1 MCYEFTGIKLI
12 NKRTFGV
19 NFFNVE
25 RVSFRGVVMVE
36 MGKLFVLDDMQ
47 GIWEMSGMEGIAGQM
62 FASKSLV
69 F

>member
-1 MCYEFTGIKLI
+1 
-12 NKRTFGV
+12 
-19 NFFNVE
+19 
-25 RVSFRGVVMVE
+25 MVE